1 MFHEKTFKEIFIN
14 NDEYYVLDEM
24 QEPFIIAV
32 STPLMTKIENSFV
45 GNEITENLIVPL
57 YDDSEIFDA
66 SHKSEILSIKKKK
79 ENENDEFES
88 KKNDKKYESKKMVD
102 KCVNTD
108 LTIEMMNKL
117 INKKKKYIEKHISI
131 FLA

>member
-1 MFHEKTFKEIFIN
+1 MFHEKTFKEVFIN

-45 GNEITENLIVPL
+45 DNEVTESLIVPL
-57 YDDSEIFDA
+57 YDSEIFDG
-66 SHKSEILSIKKKK
+66 SPKSKILSIKKKK
-79 ENENDEFES
+79 ENVNKEFES
-88 KKNDKKYESKKMVD
+88 KENESKKMVD

-117 INKKKKYIEKHISI
+117 IKKKKMK
-131 FLA
+131 FCCVVM